1 MQNDAFKRFSK
12 DLQEALVI
20 PVNYINKKTKKSSM
34 VGGNGDQ
41 FTHNNNNFT
50 SHPHQP
56 YHHHHPHHH
65 SSKKPIGLTGLTTS
79 DLKKDMSGGP
89 VSPYS
94 SLTSD
99 SVSLHNF
106 SLSTLS
112 KGSLDENPSFTSLN
126 GSAAGYVGFSQQQQ
140 QLQLQGGHHQFYQQQ
155 QQHQHKLTKA
165 SSFLRSPLS
174 PGGFN
179 GSMRIY
185 PKQEEP
191 ALVHCP
197 PSVAT
202 LDQFSPERQNWVRE
216 CPNQSLLTAAGNT
229 SLGDVLKSER
239 AWDVLTP
246 TSADGRHYDI
256 QSSADLVAPGREY
269 VFCPFLDWWW
279 TRRGSFLNHI
289 LTCTARQQPLTFSPC
304 FFIEIVS

>member
-12 DLQEALVI
+12 DLQDALVI
-20 PVNYINKKTKKSSM
+20 PVNYINKKTKKSSV
-34 VGGNGDQ
+34 VGGNGDL
-41 FTHNNNNFT
+41 FTHSNNNFS

-56 YHHHHPHHH
+56 HHHHPPHHH

-79 DLKKDMSGGP
+79 DLRRDLSGGQ

-112 KGSLDENPSFTSLN
+112 KGSLDENPSFTSSN
-126 GSAAGYVGFSQQQQ
+126 GSTVGYVGLSQQQ
-140 QLQLQGGHHQFYQQQ
+140 QLQQQGGGHHQFFPQQQ

-191 ALVHCP
+191 ALMHCP

-216 CPNQSLLTAAGNT
+216 CPNQPLLTGAGT
-229 SLGDVLKSER
+229 GPGQLGDVLKSER
-239 AWDVLTP
+239 AWDAVVPSPGDL
-246 TSADGRHYDI
+246 
-256 QSSADLVAPGREY
+256 QSSADLAAPGRE
-269 VFCPFLDWWW
+269 
-279 TRRGSFLNHI
+279 
-289 LTCTARQQPLTFSPC
+289 
-304 FFIEIVS
+304 